1 MKKSILVVA
10 FILSVFL
17 GLFLVQ
23 KINLPAADI
32 GRHIKNGEVFLH
44 AAEYGVSRS
53 ALLHTNFFSF
63 TFPDYTFINHH
74 WGYGIIAYLTYSLVG
89 WAGLSVA
96 YILTL
101 IAAFLVLFFLISRS
115 TPFFISIPLSL
126 FLIPLI
132 AERSEIRPEG
142 MSYLFIAVFIFILV
156 RFSENKLKK
165 KYLYFLPFLSVL
177 WINLHIYAIFA
188 PLLVG
193 TFLCESLIRK
203 DWEKVKIFFSL
214 TLFCALGLLVS
225 PYGPSG
231 ALYPFKIFE
240 NYGYLV
246 AENQSIPFLQK
257 LNFIN
262 PNFLWWKLSAFIA
275 LITSLVF
282 FIQKEFKTFPFAL
295 GIMTLAF
302 GGLGF
307 FGIRHLSLFGLVL
320 FPFLAY
326 LLTALFTPATDDDT
340 RQNRLIASLFLSFLL
355 LCVVYVRFNDRLP
368 GSSRWGFGLYPRNA
382 DSALFVQKSNID
394 GPFFSNYDIGGL
406 LIFTLFTPEK
416 KERVFVDNRPEVYPE
431 SFFFDTY
438 KPMQE
443 NPAVWEEKSNE
454 YNFNAV
460 WFYRL
465 DATPWAQQFLISL
478 ITNPSWAPVYVDD
491 FTIIFVKRVLKNA
504 EIIKTYELPQ
514 SMFGVTTN

>member
-1 MKKSILVVA
+1 MKKSIFVA
-10 FILSVFL
+10 ALILSGFL

-32 GRHIKNGEVFLH
+32 GRHIKNGDVFLH

-63 TFPDYTFINHH
+63 TFPDFTFINHH
-74 WGYGIIAYLTYSLVG
+74 WGYGIIAYLTYNFFG
-89 WAGLSVA
+89 WSGLSLA

-101 IAAFLVLFFLISRS
+101 IATFLILFFLISRS
-115 TPFFISIPLSL
+115 TPLFISIPLSL

-142 MSYLFIAVFIFILV
+142 LSYLFIAVFIFLLV

-165 KYLYFLPFLSVL
+165 QHLYFLPLLSVL

-188 PLLVG
+188 PLIVG

-203 DWEKVKIFFSL
+203 DWEKVKVFFSL

-225 PYGPSG
+225 PYGLSG
-231 ALYPFKIFE
+231 ALYPFRIFE
-240 NYGYLV
+240 NYGYMV
-246 AENQSIPFLQK
+246 AENQSITFLQR

-262 PNFLWWKLSAFIA
+262 PNFLWWKLSALIA
-275 LITSLVF
+275 VITSFLF
-282 FIQKEFKTFPFAL
+282 CIQKEFKTFPFAL

-320 FPFLAY
+320 LPFLAH
-326 LLTALFTPATDDDT
+326 LLTTLFTPASDEDT
-340 RQNRLIASLFLSFLL
+340 RQNRLIASLFLSFFL
-355 LCVVYVRFNDRLP
+355 LCVICVRFNDRLP
-368 GSSRWGFGLYPRNA
+368 GSTRWGFGLYPRNA
-382 DSALFVQKSNID
+382 DSALFVQKNNIN

-406 LIFTLFTPEK
+406 LIFTLFTPEN

-431 SFFFDTY
+431 SFFYDTY

-443 NPAVWEEKSNE
+443 NPAVWEEKSKQ

-465 DATPWAQQFLISL
+465 DSTPWAQQFLISL
-478 ITNPSWAPVYVDD
+478 IKNPGWAPVYVDD
-491 FTIIFVKRVLKNA
+491 FTIIFLKRTEKNA
-504 EIIKTYELPQ
+504 TLITQYELPQ
-514 SMFGVTTN
+514 SMFSVQ